1 VKDRRAARLAEEI
14 REEVADI
21 VAHRLKDP
29 RIGFVTITRVE
40 LSPDQT
46 LARVLFSVLG
56 EAADRAATLAGL
68 SKAAGFV
75 RRELGQRIRLRHTPE
90 VEFVYDKGLDA
101 ADRVGR
107 LLDEVRATE
116 ASGAGTGGGRGPE
129 GEPEA

>member
-1 VKDRRAARLAEEI
+1 MKERRAARLAEEI
-14 REEVADI
+14 REEVADL

-40 LSPDQT
+40 LTADQSQ
-46 LARVLFSVLG
+46 ARVLFSVLG
-56 EAADRAATLAGL
+56 EAAERKATLVGL

-90 VEFVYDKGLDA
+90 ILFAFDKGVDA
-101 ADRVGR
+101 ADRVAQ
-107 LLDEVRATE
+107 LLDEVRD
-116 ASGAGTGGGRGPE
+116 AGPGEPGPE